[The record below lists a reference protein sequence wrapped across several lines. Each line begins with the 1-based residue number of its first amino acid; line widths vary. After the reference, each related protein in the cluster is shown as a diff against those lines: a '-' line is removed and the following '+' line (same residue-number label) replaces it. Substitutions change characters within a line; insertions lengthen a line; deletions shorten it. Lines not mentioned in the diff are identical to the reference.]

1 MTHSLVLFQ
10 HGAVTLAVFAQR
22 VEIAVVVVESVACL
36 FPCSI
41 TFAALVEEKLGH
53 VEVFLIA
60 RGNVEFSQ
68 AHFGNLMAWHHTGL
82 TGLVA
87 HFAAHA
93 VGILDGYVE
102 EVPLACGIVVGY
114 SGFAEVAEVVELM
127 AEVFHT
133 FPTLLASPLVG
144 MLGVLGARG
153 VEVAVRLLTRGNHGN
168 HAIHILVQPSPLE
181 LGVGVG
187 LQQITRP
194 FDSLVGVGVVEGIGA
209 FLDFKHFR
217 RVFQVLGRIAEVGVA
232 AGLLAL
238 REGKGDG
245 HVLTGFQALSPE
257 GVLSH
262 FYFCERHLR
271 DGVATV
277 FVLGSHADGHACS
290 HRQCNKFFH

>member
-1 MTHSLVLFQ
+1 M
-10 HGAVTLAVFAQR
+10 
-22 VEIAVVVVESVACL
+22 
-36 FPCSI
+36 
-41 TFAALVEEKLGH
+41 
-53 VEVFLIA
+53 A
-60 RGNVEFSQ
+60 R
-68 AHFGNLMAWHHTGL
+68 HHAGL
-82 TGLVA
+82 SGLVA

-93 VGILDGYVE
+93 VGILDGHVE
-102 EVPLACGIVVGY
+102 EVPLACGIVVGH

-133 FPTLLASPLVG
+133 LPTLLASPLVG
-144 MLGVLGARG
+144 MLRVLGARG
-153 VEVAVRLLTRGNHGN
+153 VEVAVRLLPRGNHGN

-181 LGVGVG
+181 AGIGVG

-209 FLDFKHFR
+209 LLDFKHFR
-217 RVFQVLGRIAEVGVA
+217 RVFQVRSRIAEVGVA
-232 AGLLAL
+232 ARLLAL
-238 REGKGDG
+238 REGKRNG
-245 HVLTGFQALSPE
+245 HVLTGLQSLSPE